1 MQDLQ
6 LTQFK
11 VLKLVFS
18 LLRAYCSNIYIVVVL
33 VEVQSQA
40 LLPDDVDVDDHVGV
54 AVVVAAAAAV
64 GAAAVVGAA
73 GAVAGQTRLF
83 LHSVE
88 TGCFFYL
95 VRRRF
100 HQFLIIFGDS
110 KFIYLYFSEYF

>member
-1 MQDLQ
+1 M
-6 LTQFK
+6 
-11 VLKLVFS
+11 
-18 LLRAYCSNIYIVVVL
+18 VVL

-64 GAAAVVGAA
+64 GAAAVGAAAGVGAA

-88 TGCFFYL
+88 KGCFLFSEKKISSVFDY
-95 VRRRF
+95 F
-100 HQFLIIFGDS
+100 WDS
-110 KFIYLYFSEYF
+110 KFLKLL

>member
-1 MQDLQ
+1 M
-6 LTQFK
+6 
-11 VLKLVFS
+11 
-18 LLRAYCSNIYIVVVL
+18 VVL

-64 GAAAVVGAA
+64 GAAAVGAAAGVGAA

-88 TGCFFYL
+88 KDVFF
-95 VRRRF
+95 
-100 HQFLIIFGDS
+100 I
-110 KFIYLYFSEYF
+110 

>member
-1 MQDLQ
+1 M
-6 LTQFK
+6 
-11 VLKLVFS
+11 
-18 LLRAYCSNIYIVVVL
+18 VVL

-64 GAAAVVGAA
+64 GAAAVGAAAGVGAA

-88 TGCFFYL
+88 KGCFLLSEKKISSVFDY
-95 VRRRF
+95 
-100 HQFLIIFGDS
+100 FGDS
-110 KFIYLYFSEYF
+110 KFLKLL

>member
-1 MQDLQ
+1 ML
-6 LTQFK
+6 
-11 VLKLVFS
+11 
-18 LLRAYCSNIYIVVVL
+18 VL

-64 GAAAVVGAA
+64 GAAAVGAAAGVGAV

-88 TGCFFYL
+88 KGCFLFSEKKISSVFDY
-95 VRRRF
+95 
-100 HQFLIIFGDS
+100 FGDS
-110 KFIYLYFSEYF
+110 KFLKLL